1 MHFCTCK
8 YAKNEHY
15 TNEDLIKEKY
25 LGIRPAPGY
34 PACPDHSEKLKL
46 FQLLDADKKIKVS
59 LTENFAMSPAA
70 SVSGWYFSHPEST
83 YFGVGKIGN
92 DQVKRLAKTRKE
104 KISITKKF
112 LSSNIE

>member
-1 MHFCTCK
+1 
-8 YAKNEHY
+8 
-15 TNEDLIKEKY
+15 
-25 LGIRPAPGY
+25 
-34 PACPDHSEKLKL
+34 
-46 FQLLDADKKIKVS
+46 
-59 LTENFAMSPAA
+59 MSPAA

-92 DQVKRLAKTRKE
+92 DQVKRVAKTRKE